1 MEFLRASKSSFYFI
15 SFNIWLS
22 AIYHVRDDF
31 SLTDDNNTSYQEV
44 ETEMMDLSTPQ
55 EQLTD
60 TEQYSY
66 IMDIKI
72 IDKKYYTFI
81 EGFNECIEYHSIIEL
96 FNEIAE
102 AYL

>member
-1 MEFLRASKSSFYFI
+1 MLKVNSKKDLVKVI
-15 SFNIWLS
+15 SNTIDHGCDVKFKI
-22 AIYHVRDDF
+22 
-31 SLTDDNNTSYQEV
+31 TDA
-44 ETEMMDLSTPQ
+44 
-55 EQLTD
+55 
-60 TEQYSY
+60 EQYNY

-96 FNEIAE
+96 FNEIVE

>member
-1 MEFLRASKSSFYFI
+1 MMLKVNSRKDLVKII
-15 SFNIWLS
+15 S
-22 AIYHVRDDF
+22 
-31 SLTDDNNTSYQEV
+31 NTIERGCDV
-44 ETEMMDLSTPQ
+44 KFKI
-55 EQLTD
+55 TD
-60 TEQYSY
+60 TEQYNY

-81 EGFNECIEYHSIIEL
+81 GGFNECIEYHSIIEL

>member
-1 MEFLRASKSSFYFI
+1 MLKVNSRKDLVKII
-15 SFNIWLS
+15 S
-22 AIYHVRDDF
+22 
-31 SLTDDNNTSYQEV
+31 NTIERGCDV
-44 ETEMMDLSTPQ
+44 KFKI
-55 EQLTD
+55 TD

>member
-1 MEFLRASKSSFYFI
+1 MLKVNSRKDLVKII
-15 SFNIWLS
+15 SNTIERGCDVTFKI
-22 AIYHVRDDF
+22 
-31 SLTDDNNTSYQEV
+31 TDAEK
-44 ETEMMDLSTPQ
+44 
-55 EQLTD
+55 
-60 TEQYSY
+60 YSY

-81 EGFNECIEYHSIIEL
+81 KGFNECIEYHSIIEL

>member
-1 MEFLRASKSSFYFI
+1 MLKVNSKRDLIKII
-15 SFNIWLS
+15 S
-22 AIYHVRDDF
+22 
-31 SLTDDNNTSYQEV
+31 NTIERGCDV
-44 ETEMMDLSTPQ
+44 KFKII
-55 EQLTD
+55 D
-60 TEQYSY
+60 TEQYNY

>member
-1 MEFLRASKSSFYFI
+1 MMLKVNSRKDLVKII
-15 SFNIWLS
+15 S
-22 AIYHVRDDF
+22 
-31 SLTDDNNTSYQEV
+31 NTIERGFDV
-44 ETEMMDLSTPQ
+44 KFKIMDA
-55 EQLTD
+55 EK
-60 TEQYSY
+60 YSY

>member
-1 MEFLRASKSSFYFI
+1 MLKVNSRKDLVKII
-15 SFNIWLS
+15 S
-22 AIYHVRDDF
+22 
-31 SLTDDNNTSYQEV
+31 NTIERGCDV
-44 ETEMMDLSTPQ
+44 KFKI
-55 EQLTD
+55 TD
-60 TEQYSY
+60 TEKYSY

-72 IDKKYYTFI
+72 IDKKQYTFI

>member
-1 MEFLRASKSSFYFI
+1 MMLKVNSKKDLVKVI
-15 SFNIWLS
+15 SNTIERGCDVKFKI
-22 AIYHVRDDF
+22 
-31 SLTDDNNTSYQEV
+31 TDAEK
-44 ETEMMDLSTPQ
+44 
-55 EQLTD
+55 
-60 TEQYSY
+60 YSY

-81 EGFNECIEYHSIIEL
+81 EGFNECIEYYSIIEL

>member
-1 MEFLRASKSSFYFI
+1 MLKVNSRKDLVKII
-15 SFNIWLS
+15 S
-22 AIYHVRDDF
+22 
-31 SLTDDNNTSYQEV
+31 NTIERGCDV
-44 ETEMMDLSTPQ
+44 TFKI
-55 EQLTD
+55 TD
-60 TEQYSY
+60 TEKYSY

-81 EGFNECIEYHSIIEL
+81 KGFNECIEYYSIIEL

>member
-1 MEFLRASKSSFYFI
+1 MLKVNSRKDLVKII
-15 SFNIWLS
+15 S
-22 AIYHVRDDF
+22 
-31 SLTDDNNTSYQEV
+31 NTIERGCDV
-44 ETEMMDLSTPQ
+44 KFKII
-55 EQLTD
+55 D
-60 TEQYSY
+60 TEQYNY

>member
-1 MEFLRASKSSFYFI
+1 MMLKVNNRRDLVKVI
-15 SFNIWLS
+15 S
-22 AIYHVRDDF
+22 
-31 SLTDDNNTSYQEV
+31 NTIERGCDVKFKIMDV
-44 ETEMMDLSTPQ
+44 EK
-55 EQLTD
+55 
-60 TEQYSY
+60 YSY

>member
-1 MEFLRASKSSFYFI
+1 MLKVNSKRDLVKII
-15 SFNIWLS
+15 S
-22 AIYHVRDDF
+22 
-31 SLTDDNNTSYQEV
+31 NTIERGCDV
-44 ETEMMDLSTPQ
+44 KFKI
-55 EQLTD
+55 TD

>member
-1 MEFLRASKSSFYFI
+1 MLKVNSRKDLVKII
-15 SFNIWLS
+15 S
-22 AIYHVRDDF
+22 
-31 SLTDDNNTSYQEV
+31 NTIERGCDV
-44 ETEMMDLSTPQ
+44 KFKI
-55 EQLTD
+55 TD
-60 TEQYSY
+60 TEQYNY
-66 IMDIKI
+66 TMNIKI